1 MVYEYFNT
9 SGNRD
14 TIKIEI
20 NYSLRAHIYPAQD
33 RKIITKLIESD
44 YGLNCLDALEIFGS
58 KINALLSRA
67 TARDLYDV
75 SNMINAKIF
84 DETSQQNLR
93 KCVVFYAA
101 ISAKEIN
108 KSFDTSAIDGITK
121 YKIRTDLIPVLIR
134 NNQFDLDIAKKT
146 VKDYIPELLFVLFD
160 QPHCN
165 GIHLSF
171 YYRFSHKFAYI
182 NHLYWLGL

>member
-1 MVYEYFNT
+1 MTSFRNSFRCLQIKNKYFKKRFSCPPDLT
-9 SGNRD
+9 S
-14 TIKIEI
+14 T
-20 NYSLRAHIYPAQD
+20 
-33 RKIITKLIESD
+33 
-44 YGLNCLDALEIFGS
+44 
-58 KINALLSRA
+58 
-67 TARDLYDV
+67 
-75 SNMINAKIF
+75 
-84 DETSQQNLR
+84 ETSQQNLR

-182 NHLYWLGL
+182 NHLYWFGL